1 MKKYDCSVPKKKK
14 KASGTKLT
22 STLSIVNN
30 AVRAGEWRVV
40 TVDAR
45 GDIQLDARRWHVI
58 IAINTTGM

>member
-1 MKKYDCSVPKKKK
+1 MTVVCQKK
-14 KASGTKLT
+14 KASRTRAVTKPT

-45 GDIQLDARRWHVI
+45 GDIQR
-58 IAINTTGM
+58 